1 LIQDQERSTAGL
13 SAVTLFNLYTDHI
26 MRNVQLDESQAGIKI
41 GRRNI
46 NHPKYADQLSS
57 VTQSCPNLCDPM
69 DCNTPGFPVYYQIM
83 ELARKL
89 MSIESRCHPTISS
102 SVIPFSFCLQSFNA
116 PIFLVMLYPLSP
128 CYLLLSP
135 PKVYVTKSWFQALIS
150 KKTKPR

>member
-1 LIQDQERSTAGL
+1 MIQDQERSTAGL

-46 NHPKYADQLSS
+46 NNPKYADQLSS

-69 DCNTPGFPVYYQIM
+69 DCNTPGFPVYHQIM
-83 ELARKL
+83 ELVQKL

-102 SVIPFSFCLQSFNA
+102 SVIPLSSRSFPMSQFFTSVAKVLELQFQHQSF
-116 PIFLVMLYPLSP
+116 
-128 CYLLLSP
+128 
-135 PKVYVTKSWFQALIS
+135 Q
-150 KKTKPR
+150 